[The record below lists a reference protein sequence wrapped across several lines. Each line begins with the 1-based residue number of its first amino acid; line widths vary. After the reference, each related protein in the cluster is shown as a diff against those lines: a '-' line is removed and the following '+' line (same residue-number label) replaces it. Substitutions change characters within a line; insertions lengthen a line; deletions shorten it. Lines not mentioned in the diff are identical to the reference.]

1 MSFWQGFP
9 TNRLLADLSLWSAD
23 LTRLREEIMRVD
35 PYADLYHLDVSDAH
49 FHSESFPRSGF
60 CCCSAAV
67 RPVTRKKFHVHLMVD
82 KPQSLIDA
90 FAEAGADMI
99 SIQMGNEPLVKSCLE
114 QIEKANCAA
123 GVAFKV
129 DEDPGLVVPYLD
141 FIEVVT
147 MLGTALGVKG
157 QSISQNAYFRIERMR
172 SIIARAS
179 PNEIRVAAD
188 GGIRSDTVPQLRA
201 AGADIV
207 VMGSLAFKS
216 DNLSKT
222 FGWLRSL

>member
-49 FHSESFPRSGF
+49 FTPNLLFFPDLV
-60 CCCSAAV
+60 AAL